1 MEPIEQMMECLADSI
16 AYCLMDLWFP
26 QLHCFR
32 ISLNKLT
39 RHMPIS
45 TYVRQERFHLTGR
58 PKPGPG
64 WGNPGCLPVP
74 LPKQDR
80 QRYQLCPSRIYL
92 PGDRQGRVGS
102 CIDLNGAN
110 NPARG
115 RSRCKAGRVGEEK
128 FSSVL

>member
-32 ISLNKLT
+32 ISLNKLA

-45 TYVRQERFHLTGR
+45 TYVRQERVHLTGR
-58 PKPGPG
+58 PKPGPRG
-64 WGNPGCLPVP
+64 GNPGRLPIP

-80 QRYQLCPSRIYL
+80 QRYQLSPSLIDL
-92 PGDRQGRVGS
+92 PGDCQGRMGS
-102 CIDLNGAN
+102 CI
-110 NPARG
+110 NPDGKNYSAGG
-115 RSRCKAGRVGEEK
+115 RSRC
-128 FSSVL
+128 